1 MVGDSISDCRRGEG
15 GDCLRSAVMLAID
28 SECRYELRKLNAQKA
43 DGAPRLRPSKL
54 SGSTAKL
61 DDSIFLRAN
70 VADVRDRSDALGSLS
85 HADLA
90 GQAA

>member
-1 MVGDSISDCRRGEG
+1 MTLE
-15 GDCLRSAVMLAID
+15 LPHAM
-28 SECRYELRKLNAQKA
+28 RYKRN
-43 DGAPRLRPSKL
+43 DGGAPRLRPSKL